1 MVLADGRRSYEWDA
15 ADTACHDDRMDLDQ
29 RQLALIIARARAVN
43 GLVLLLVPGIASR
56 LLFGHA
62 GRNPVVRATLRITGV
77 RDLVLG
83 VGAITT
89 LKEHTMDAEWVGMG
103 AVADMVDGAV
113 LTFTPGIGPR
123 ARLASVA
130 GWTFGTVGYV
140 LSRGLAD
147 ARDNA
152 ELSEV
157 EG

>member
-1 MVLADGRRSYEWDA
+1 
-15 ADTACHDDRMDLDQ
+15 MDLDQ
-29 RQLALIIARARAVN
+29 RQLALIIARARAIN
-43 GLVLLLVPGIASR
+43 GLVLLLAPGIAGR
-56 LLFGHA
+56 LIFGKA
-62 GRNPVVRATLRITGV
+62 GSNPVVKASLRIGGV

-113 LTFTPGIGPR
+113 LTFTPGIGTR
-123 ARLASVA
+123 ARLTSVV

-152 ELSEV
+152 ELSEID
-157 EG
+157 G

>member
-1 MVLADGRRSYEWDA
+1 
-15 ADTACHDDRMDLDQ
+15 MDLDQ
-29 RQLALIIARARAVN
+29 RQLALILARARAIN

-103 AVADMVDGAV
+103 AVADLVDGAV
-113 LTFTPGIGPR
+113 LTFTPGVGAR
-123 ARLASVA
+123 ARLASIA
-130 GWTFGTVGYV
+130 GWSAGTVGYV

-147 ARDNA
+147 GRENA
-152 ELSEV
+152 DAAAI